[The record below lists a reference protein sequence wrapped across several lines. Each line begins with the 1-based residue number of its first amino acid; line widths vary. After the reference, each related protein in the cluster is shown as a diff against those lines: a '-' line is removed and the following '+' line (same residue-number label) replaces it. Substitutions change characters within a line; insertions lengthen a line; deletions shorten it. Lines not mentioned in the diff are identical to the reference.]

1 MEKLR
6 CEGAAGSRIP
16 GVLRDSSYSLCG
28 WEPRRAAQGTGS
40 SWPQA
45 RTAGI
50 LAHAFWQ
57 QEIFF
62 SRLIDKGP
70 VTVYY
75 EVPTS
80 FYHAFVI

>member
-1 MEKLR
+1 MKVLLGPGFLEYSGTPLT
-6 CEGAAGSRIP
+6 ASVVGSP
-16 GVLRDSSYSLCG
+16 EEL
-28 WEPRRAAQGTGS
+28 PREQAGS

-70 VTVYY
+70 VTVYC